1 MLTTTNRRSPLARRH
16 HIEPRWI
23 AEPSAW
29 RERRDQFAALFA
41 DAHPKPPEI
50 IAITRAEPR
59 TKLYDERQREIIHAG
74 IRAGMISRERLIR
87 YRAQQLLD
95 DLAQFHDQ
103 ASAGDVMYV
112 RAMLETAEM
121 VEAQTVARALPT
133 ETNRMTALRETR
145 EAIAVAELM
154 CVILDQGGAR

>member
-16 HIEPRWI
+16 HIEPRWLHDH
-23 AEPSAW
+23 SVW

-95 DLAQFHDQ
+95 DLAQFPAQ
-103 ASAGDVMYV
+103 ASTGDVVYV

-121 VEAQTVARALPT
+121 VEAQTVAHAIPT